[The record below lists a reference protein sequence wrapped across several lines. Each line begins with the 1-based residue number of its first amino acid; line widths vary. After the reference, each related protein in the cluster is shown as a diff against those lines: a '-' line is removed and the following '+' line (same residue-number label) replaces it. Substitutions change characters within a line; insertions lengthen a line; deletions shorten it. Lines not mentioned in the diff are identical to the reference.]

1 MSKSKVVD
9 ADGVS
14 DVPYVRAWHERVR
27 TTWRTLLPSKTDPSF
42 AVDQSAEDI
51 VRRFTRIGEAGLSRL
66 GKAEGGFVDVTGFQ
80 DKTAAEL
87 YISSRDKIGA
97 AALRRHAEQQLVM
110 REGVEAVKAKR
121 AASKAAAAAS
131 AAGSPGAAAPGTSSG
146 ATAPGAFPGAASP
159 GVS

>member
-14 DVPYVRAWHERVR
+14 DVPYVRAWHERAR

-66 GKAEGGFVDVTGFQ
+66 GKAEGG
-80 DKTAAEL
+80 
-87 YISSRDKIGA
+87 
-97 AALRRHAEQQLVM
+97 LV
-110 REGVEAVKAKR
+110 
-121 AASKAAAAAS
+121 S
-131 AAGSPGAAAPGTSSG
+131 
-146 ATAPGAFPGAASP
+146 
-159 GVS
+159 